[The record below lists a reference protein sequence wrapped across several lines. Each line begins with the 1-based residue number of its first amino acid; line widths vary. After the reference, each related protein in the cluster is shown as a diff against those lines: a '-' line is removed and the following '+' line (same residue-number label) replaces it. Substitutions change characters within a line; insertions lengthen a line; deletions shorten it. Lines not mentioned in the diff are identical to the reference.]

1 MPHSLSLPDNL
12 PIPQDDGA
20 CAHLPGLK
28 LPSLALA
35 TTAGSIVDFST
46 LPGRSVI
53 FCYPRTGVPDKNP
66 PPEWDAIPGARG
78 CTPQSCSF
86 RDEHINLLQAGVAQ
100 VFGVSTQSSSYQQ
113 EARERLHLPYLL
125 VSEEKLALTQALN
138 LPTFEFDGET
148 LIKRLTLIVDDGTIT
163 HVLYPV
169 FPPDKSAAETLQWIK
184 EHPINPATI

>member
-1 MPHSLSLPDNL
+1 MPQPLSLPDNL

-20 CAHLPGLK
+20 CAHLSGVKMP
-28 LPSLALA
+28 PLALA
-35 TTAGSIVDFST
+35 TTAGSTVDLSS

-53 FCYPRTGVPDKNP
+53 FCYPKTGVPDKNP

-78 CTPQSCSF
+78 CTPQNCSF
-86 RDEHINLLQAGVAQ
+86 RDEYANLLQAGVKQ
-100 VFGVSTQSSSYQQ
+100 VFGVSTQSSSYQR

-125 VSEEKLALTQALN
+125 VSDEKLALAHALN

-148 LIKRLTLIVDDGTIT
+148 LIKRLTLIVDDGIIT

-169 FPPDKSAAETLQWIK
+169 FPPDKSAADTLQWIK
-184 EHPINPATI
+184 EHPATI

>member
-1 MPHSLSLPDNL
+1 MPQSLALPDNL
-12 PIPQDDGA
+12 PAPQDDGA

-28 LPSLALA
+28 MPPLALP
-35 TTAGSIVDFST
+35 TTAESTVDFST

-53 FCYPRTGVPDKNP
+53 FCYPKTGVPSKNP

-86 RDEHINLLQAGVAQ
+86 RDEYNHLLQAGANQ
-100 VFGVSTQSSSYQQ
+100 IFGVSTQTSSYQE

-125 VSEEKLALTQALN
+125 VSDQKLALARALN
-138 LPTFEFDGET
+138 LPTFEFEGET
-148 LIKRLTLIVDDGTIT
+148 LIKRLTLIVDNGVIT

-169 FPPDKSAAETLQWIK
+169 FPADKSAAETLQWIK
-184 EHPINPATI
+184 EHPANPTTI